1 MPRVLSEARSMCPEL
16 VDAFKE
22 MDALAYMSRYDTV
35 FSDFINWL
43 VYQHQFPLANKNPI
57 EKYTKEEQGR
67 FLKIY
72 QSVQREVRKRTTL
85 WVKDK
90 NLSPR
95 FYDPLGRM
103 YETITSK
110 YKSSMLGQYF
120 TPEYVV
126 DMMTQINGI
135 GNKRNEFVRVFD
147 PACGSGRMGLSAA
160 AYGMSKGNPTWVTM
174 NDIDPICTKMT
185 AVNMALNGVVGEA
198 VCMNG
203 LDLTDKSFRFAYK
216 ISPLYL
222 YLSKATRDLHRI
234 AIMSKTRQD
243 IKKQY
248 VLIPLKYDQ
257 TYLSLVNKNLVKEL
271 AAAQKIREEKERN
284 KAIEKVENELK
295 ARLKGSL
302 FEEDETLLKNIKLP
316 LEEKKKHSKK
326 NKLNKSNP
334 KSQGSLFGNQDE

>member
-1 MPRVLSEARSMCPEL
+1 MPKILTEARSMCPEL

-22 MDALAYMSRYDTV
+22 MDKLAYTRRYDAV
-35 FSDFINWL
+35 FHDFIDWL
-43 VYQHQFPLANKNPI
+43 VYQHQFPPTDKNPI
-57 EKYTKEEQGR
+57 EKYKKEEQDR

-72 QSVQREVRKRTTL
+72 QNIQQEVRNRTML
-85 WVKDK
+85 WAKDTIP
-90 NLSPR
+90 SST

-110 YKSSMLGQYF
+110 YKSSILGQYF
-120 TPEYVV
+120 TPEHIVEF
-126 DMMTQINGI
+126 MTQILDI
-135 GNKRNEFVRVFD
+135 GTRKGFERVFD

-160 AYGMSKGNPTWVTM
+160 SYAMKKGNPVWVTM

-185 AVNMALNGVVGEA
+185 AVNMALNGIVGEA

-222 YLSKATRDLHRI
+222 YLSEATRDLHRI

-257 TYLSLVNKNLVKEL
+257 TYLSLVNKNLAKEL
-271 AAAQKIREEKERN
+271 AVAQKIREEKERN
-284 KAIEKVENELK
+284 RAIEKVENELK

-302 FEEDETLLKNIKLP
+302 FEEDETLFKNIKLP
-316 LEEKKKHSKK
+316 SEEKKKHSKK
-326 NKLNKSNP
+326 NKSNKSNP
-334 KSQGSLFGNQDE
+334 KFQGSLFGNQDE